1 MTKRTAN
8 MRPTDH
14 YGYDNGYS
22 EEEKQKYAY
31 LREDEKQQL
40 ETIQENG
47 ASADKFLPS
56 IPDK

>member
-22 EEEKQKYAY
+22 EEENKNM
-31 LREDEKQQL
+31 L
-40 ETIQENG
+40 I
-47 ASADKFLPS
+47 
-56 IPDK
+56 